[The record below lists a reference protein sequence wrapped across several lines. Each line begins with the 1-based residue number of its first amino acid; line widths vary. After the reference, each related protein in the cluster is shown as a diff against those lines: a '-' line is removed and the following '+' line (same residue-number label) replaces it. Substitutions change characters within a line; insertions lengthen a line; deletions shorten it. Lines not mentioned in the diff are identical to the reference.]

1 MDEDEQKESDPKS
14 SDPPYWDT
22 LDTVMVTLIGALHRA
37 LVQVLVGSLQAT
49 PQQMVCYSRHG
60 DGWTGSSS
68 ECSRK
73 IIELWRSDAMM
84 RD

>member
-1 MDEDEQKESDPKS
+1 MDEDEQQEGGPKS
-14 SDPPYWDT
+14 SDTPDWDT

-49 PQQMVCYSRHG
+49 PHQMVCYSRHG
-60 DGWTGSSS
+60 GSRTGSSS

-84 RD
+84 SA